1 MANCTKCGT
10 AVPEGASACPSCGQA
25 VASAAPAASAPSSGG
40 MAPNIAGALAYFPII
55 AIIWLVM
62 EPYNKDR
69 FIRFHSFQ
77 SLALAVCSIG
87 LSIVLVVTIIGIF
100 VMPLVQLGWFVV
112 AVIGAIKA
120 YNNDKLTLPLIG
132 PWSAKQA
139 G

>member
-1 MANCTKCGT
+1 
-10 AVPEGASACPSCGQA
+10 
-25 VASAAPAASAPSSGG
+25 

-69 FIRFHSFQ
+69 SIRFHAFQ

-87 LSIVLVVTIIGIF
+87 LSIVLVITIIGLF
-100 VMPLVQLGWFVV
+100 VMPLVQLGWFVL
-112 AVIGAIKA
+112 AIIGAIKA
-120 YNNDKLTLPLIG
+120 YNNDKLSLPVIG